1 MIIGKTKKNDQLLH
15 IVIRV
20 PKEQSAFVYFTLEAN
35 ENLCFYST
43 LPHVT
48 GDSFRDIDIKTDI
61 SLKDE
66 LKITLDPLINSCKI
80 TILKDE
86 VI

>member
-1 MIIGKTKKNDQLLH
+1 MIIGKAMKNDQLLH
-15 IVIRV
+15 TVIRV

-61 SLKDE
+61 SLQSE
-66 LKITLDPLINSCKI
+66 LKITLAALINSCKI
-80 TILKDE
+80 TILKNE